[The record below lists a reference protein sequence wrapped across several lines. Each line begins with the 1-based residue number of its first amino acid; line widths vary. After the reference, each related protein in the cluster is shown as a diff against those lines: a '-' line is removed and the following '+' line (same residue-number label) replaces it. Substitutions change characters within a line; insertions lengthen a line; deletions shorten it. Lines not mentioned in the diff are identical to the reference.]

1 ILPPPLLLAPPCF
14 ARRRGRFSLP
24 PPPPRT
30 PPRPPPFPLRLAA
43 NFGPFNRGG
52 SRGEGKPPA
61 PRSSGNQASGDG
73 ESRRHSAPPRL
84 PPAKAPPPVTPALL
98 PCRAG
103 KPRAASFLSPRPRGS
118 RSAPWAAPMRL
129 PLRARRLPRGEAA
142 PSALP

>member
-1 ILPPPLLLAPPCF
+1 RARRCGGGPFAETWLARQCEPADHSASSHQRCEAFRFATWCSSLPHRRRQRQCILHPLLLPAAPCF
-14 ARRRGRFSLP
+14 SRRRGRFSLP

-84 PPAKAPPPVTPALL
+84 PPAKAPPPVT
-98 PCRAG
+98 
-103 KPRAASFLSPRPRGS
+103 
-118 RSAPWAAPMRL
+118 
-129 PLRARRLPRGEAA
+129 
-142 PSALP
+142 